1 MSKEKTLVL
10 GRKKKEEKPSQNL
23 QQPISYAKDVKSPD
37 FKPPKDKKTRKVGSR
52 IENEPTTKSRQ
63 VVSPVVEP
71 AKSKRSLLQLLG
83 IKKPEPQIK
92 DEKITWEEFVKM
104 FFEGRTHTLYGQILN
119 IFLAIFLIVLFR
131 ASSNPLLFIV
141 PLLIL
146 IVAVGSAVDITAHL
160 WYH

>member
-1 MSKEKTLVL
+1 MGSSFEKHFYKFFPIV
-10 GRKKKEEKPSQNL
+10 E
-23 QQPISYAKDVKSPD
+23 QPK
-37 FKPPKDKKTRKVGSR
+37 G
-52 IENEPTTKSRQ
+52 
-63 VVSPVVEP
+63 
-71 AKSKRSLLQLLG
+71 KRSLLQLLG

>member
-1 MSKEKTLVL
+1 MVL

-23 QQPISYAKDVKSPD
+23 QQPIAYAKDSKSQDVKQ
-37 FKPPKDKKTRKVGSR
+37 PKERKARKVSGKPE
-52 IENEPTTKSRQ
+52 IQTTSKSRQ
-63 VVSPVVEP
+63 VISPAVEQP
-71 AKSKRSLLQLLG
+71 KEKRSFLQLLG

>member
-1 MSKEKTLVL
+1 MVL

-23 QQPISYAKDVKSPD
+23 QQPIAYAKDSKSED
-37 FKPPKDKKTRKVGSR
+37 VKPPKDRKARKVSGR
-52 IENEPTTKSRQ
+52 PEIQTTSKSRQ
-63 VVSPVVEP
+63 VISPAVEQP
-71 AKSKRSLLQLLG
+71 KEKRSLLQLLG

>member
-1 MSKEKTLVL
+1 LVL

-23 QQPISYAKDVKSPD
+23 QQPIAYAKDSKSPD
-37 FKPPKDKKTRKVGSR
+37 VKPPKDRKARKVSGKPE
-52 IENEPTTKSRQ
+52 IQTTSKSRQ
-63 VVSPVVEP
+63 VISPAVEQP
-71 AKSKRSLLQLLG
+71 KEKRSLLQLLG

>member
-1 MSKEKTLVL
+1 MVL

-23 QQPISYAKDVKSPD
+23 QQPIAYAKDSKSED
-37 FKPPKDKKTRKVGSR
+37 VKPPKDRKARKVSGR
-52 IENEPTTKSRQ
+52 PEIQTTSKSRQ
-63 VVSPVVEP
+63 VISPAVEQP
-71 AKSKRSLLQLLG
+71 KEKRSLLQLLG

-131 ASSNPLLFIV
+131 ASSNPLLFIL

>member
-1 MSKEKTLVL
+1 MVL

-23 QQPISYAKDVKSPD
+23 QQPIAYAKDSKSPAV
-37 FKPPKDKKTRKVGSR
+37 KQPKERKARKVSGKPE
-52 IENEPTTKSRQ
+52 IQTTSKSRQ
-63 VVSPVVEP
+63 VISPAVEQP
-71 AKSKRSLLQLLG
+71 KEKRSLLQLLG

>member
-1 MSKEKTLVL
+1 LVL

-23 QQPISYAKDVKSPD
+23 QQPIAYAKDSKSED
-37 FKPPKDKKTRKVGSR
+37 VKPPKDRKARKVSGR
-52 IENEPTTKSRQ
+52 PEIQTTSKSRQ
-63 VVSPVVEP
+63 VISPAVEQP
-71 AKSKRSLLQLLG
+71 KEKRSLLQLLG

>member
-1 MSKEKTLVL
+1 MVL

-23 QQPISYAKDVKSPD
+23 QQPIAYAKDSKSED
-37 FKPPKDKKTRKVGSR
+37 VKPPKDRKTRKVSGR
-52 IENEPTTKSRQ
+52 PEIQTTSKSRQ
-63 VVSPVVEP
+63 VISPAVEQP
-71 AKSKRSLLQLLG
+71 KEKRSLLQLLG

>member
-1 MSKEKTLVL
+1 MVL

-23 QQPISYAKDVKSPD
+23 QQPIAYAKDSKSED
-37 FKPPKDKKTRKVGSR
+37 VKPPKDRKARKVSGR
-52 IENEPTTKSRQ
+52 PEIQTTSKSRQ
-63 VVSPVVEP
+63 VISPAVEQP
-71 AKSKRSLLQLLG
+71 KEKRSLLQLLG

-141 PLLIL
+141 PLLML

>member
-1 MSKEKTLVL
+1 LVL

-23 QQPISYAKDVKSPD
+23 QQPIAYAKDSKSED
-37 FKPPKDKKTRKVGSR
+37 VKPPKDRKTRKVSGR
-52 IENEPTTKSRQ
+52 PEIQTTSKSRQ
-63 VVSPVVEP
+63 VISPAVEQP
-71 AKSKRSLLQLLG
+71 KEKRSLLQLLG

>member
-1 MSKEKTLVL
+1 MVL

-23 QQPISYAKDVKSPD
+23 QQPIAYAKDSKSED
-37 FKPPKDKKTRKVGSR
+37 VKPPKDRKARKVSGR
-52 IENEPTTKSRQ
+52 PEIQTTSKSRQ
-63 VVSPVVEP
+63 VISPAVEQP
-71 AKSKRSLLQLLG
+71 KEKRSFLQLLG